1 MRSLLRQYWI
11 IPLSIVLGVYTF
23 MPFLA
28 PILMHAG
35 LDGAAKVIYFIYA
48 WLCHQLPER
57 SYFLFGSHFTYSLA
71 EIQKAWQHTNNPV
84 ILRQFIGSTAMGWKV
99 AWSDR
104 MVSMFTSLWL
114 FGFLWWPLRH
124 KLRVLPLWGLI
135 LFLLPM
141 AIDGSSHFVSDLA
154 GIGQGFR
161 YGNLWLVEIT
171 RHLFPTYFYSGE
183 TFGTF
188 NSLIRLLTGI
198 LFGMGIVWYTYPYLD
213 HVITLPDRPLAA
225 RPSSEP
231 VKQPE
236 KFSI

>member
-1 MRSLLRQYWI
+1 
-11 IPLSIVLGVYTF
+11 
-23 MPFLA
+23 
-28 PILMHAG
+28 
-35 LDGAAKVIYFIYA
+35 
-48 WLCHQLPER
+48 
-57 SYFLFGSHFTYSLA
+57 
-71 EIQKAWQHTNNPV
+71 
-84 ILRQFIGSTAMGWKV
+84 MGWKV

-213 HVITLPDRPLAA
+213 HVITLPDQPLAA